1 MERDGMT
8 YQKKRVLLAAMLI
21 GLTGGCVGVVMEVIR
36 ATPSM
41 RAEWLP
47 GQGWLV
53 PLVAFP
59 GAALA
64 GALCTW
70 SFGRAGPAGWFWA
83 LGGAVMTTILGG
95 ALGGTFLM
103 AGIGT
108 VMGAATVVAYLVQF
122 PLLLSVWLALMA
134 CTHLILRLYLPRLS
148 SERKQSISHP
158 AP

>member
-1 MERDGMT
+1 MT
-8 YQKKRVLLAAMLI
+8 YQTKRVLLAALLI
-21 GLTGGCVGVVMEVIR
+21 GLTGGCVGVVMEVVH
-36 ATPSM
+36 ATPSNHG
-41 RAEWLP
+41 EWLP

-83 LGGAVMTTILGG
+83 LGGAVLATILGG
-95 ALGGTFLM
+95 ALGGTFL
-103 AGIGT
+103 AVGIGT
-108 VMGAATVVAYLVQF
+108 VLGAAAVVIYLVQF
-122 PLLLSVWLALMA
+122 PLLLLLWLTLMA
-134 CTHLILRLYLPRLS
+134 CTHLVLQHYLPRLS
-148 SERKQSISHP
+148 TDRKQSISQV